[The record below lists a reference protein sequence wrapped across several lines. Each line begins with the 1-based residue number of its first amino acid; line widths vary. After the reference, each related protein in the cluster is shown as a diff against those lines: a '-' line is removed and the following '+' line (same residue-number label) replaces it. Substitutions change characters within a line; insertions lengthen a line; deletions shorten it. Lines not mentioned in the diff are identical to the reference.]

1 MVVASSVVSTLFL
14 LPYFEIHGY
23 KFVKS
28 YANDCWTM
36 KIDFEI
42 NLRSLSC
49 LSEWAAIEAT
59 AKHTI
64 SNKKNM
70 VMRPTNTWRWEV
82 SNNKKVKCHRIQKNE
97 VTLSWVSHKLAEG
110 YTKRYM
116 PLSQNLWHWK
126 LSNLQSL
133 NSMAE
138 PITISI
144 KRIANRSKQCLHRNS
159 KVESAPA
166 LRPKL
171 MPNNSGLVNKTFH
184 TQNIGNNT

>member
-1 MVVASSVVSTLFL
+1 MKSADLNFRLLLIQSYGYWLITGTDYLKKSIFDFKQLLSKWVNVVVASSVVSTLFL

-49 LSEWAAIEAT
+49 PSEWAAIEAT

-126 LSNLQSL
+126 LSNL
-133 NSMAE
+133 
-138 PITISI
+138 
-144 KRIANRSKQCLHRNS
+144 
-159 KVESAPA
+159 
-166 LRPKL
+166 
-171 MPNNSGLVNKTFH
+171 
-184 TQNIGNNT
+184 

>member
-1 MVVASSVVSTLFL
+1 MQSYGYCLITGTDYQKKSIFDFKQLLSKWLDVVVARSVVSTLFL

-23 KFVKS
+23 GFEKS

-42 NLRSLSC
+42 NHRSLFC
-49 LSEWAAIEAT
+49 LSEWAAAVEAT

-116 PLSQNLWHWK
+116 PLS
-126 LSNLQSL
+126 
-133 NSMAE
+133 
-138 PITISI
+138 
-144 KRIANRSKQCLHRNS
+144 
-159 KVESAPA
+159 
-166 LRPKL
+166 
-171 MPNNSGLVNKTFH
+171 
-184 TQNIGNNT
+184 